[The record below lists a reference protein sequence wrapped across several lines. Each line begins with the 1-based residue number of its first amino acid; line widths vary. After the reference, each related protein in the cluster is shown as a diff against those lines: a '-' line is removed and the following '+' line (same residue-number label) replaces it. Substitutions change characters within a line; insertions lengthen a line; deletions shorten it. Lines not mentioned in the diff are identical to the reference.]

1 MTLKEALSEVGMKQV
16 ELAKLSGVNVRQI
29 NRIVAGESKLENI
42 TAKNLLAISSALNMT
57 VEELM
62 SNEPGPSVKISF
74 TSEADALSPEERC
87 MAKWPRITA
96 DGGVILPPA
105 RNLWIESRLSGG
117 INIAPV
123 ISERSCAFWKKHIQK
138 DLTTVERR
146 SKITLSNRRGA
157 SDSVALDPGPAD

>member
-87 MAKWPRITA
+87 MLLKGEMAKDYSGWRRYPTTCEKLMDRIPSEWW
-96 DGGVILPPA
+96 DNYSA
-105 RNLWIESRLSGG
+105 RHIGEVMRLLEKTY
-117 INIAPV
+117 
-123 ISERSCAFWKKHIQK
+123 SEGLDNGRA
-138 DLTTVERR
+138 
-146 SKITLSNRRGA
+146 SK
-157 SDSVALDPGPAD
+157 